1 MNQPIFLKHS
11 CLADIPFSEADTLQ
25 NNKAIEPRE
34 LNRIFSKNLI
44 MSLAIAWTQT
54 IHWSKEFDKEKYA
67 TVSGYK
73 LIFSYTKWKSC
84 GKVGYLY
91 VNEAA
96 M

>member
-44 MSLAIAWTQT
+44 MSLAIA
-54 IHWSKEFDKEKYA
+54 
-67 TVSGYK
+67 
-73 LIFSYTKWKSC
+73 
-84 GKVGYLY
+84 
-91 VNEAA
+91 
-96 M
+96 